1 MGRSRVIPY
10 TIKITTSDG
19 AISTPSEWRL
29 RSVRGCP
36 ADGKPTVENIS
47 RWVERYEASLRA
59 GGTNA
64 HLGIHSVVTAVVRH
78 HGDVVCSWSNK
89 VNRPNA
95 PLFQMV

>member
-10 TIKITTSDG
+10 TIQITTSDG
-19 AISTPSEWRL
+19 NGSSPMEWRIKK
-29 RSVRGCP
+29 RCWMP
-36 ADGKPTVENIS
+36 ADGKPTVENIT
-47 RWVERYEASLRA
+47 RWVETYEASLRA
-59 GGTNA
+59 GGANA